1 MDAAARARRQR
12 GVGLRFAVE
21 VEPHRKHDARA
32 AVAEDDLG
40 RLPRVHRA
48 QHRPRLPGLHL
59 LRGVRLLTTGL
70 FPALPFGAVL
80 LCARPGLRQLPRLPG
95 LYLPEPR
102 QPGLGASGFA
112 DGAGRGG
119 AGCACACSGGRA
131 RTFAR
136 SQGGWRPVAEMAGVS
151 PRACAEGSPSH
162 RGLISLR
169 RCDARRS
176 VTPCPFPLE
185 VCFFLLLVCVVLFIL
200 LGSSWFLPHSPY
212 HLRYRF
218 LINQVC
224 LHLGSQ
230 N

>member
-80 LCARPGLRQLPRLPG
+80 LCARPGLLQLPRLPG

-119 AGCACACSGGRA
+119 ARMRVLWRAGAHFRSLSGGMASSRRNGRGEPA
-131 RTFAR
+131 R
-136 SQGGWRPVAEMAGVS
+136 M
-151 PRACAEGSPSH
+151 
-162 RGLISLR
+162 RGRI
-169 RCDARRS
+169 
-176 VTPCPFPLE
+176 P
-185 VCFFLLLVCVVLFIL
+185 
-200 LGSSWFLPHSPY
+200 
-212 HLRYRF
+212 
-218 LINQVC
+218 
-224 LHLGSQ
+224 
-230 N
+230 